1 MYNNIGYLRFVS
13 KRYLWD
19 IGIIS
24 GGSNNKV
31 ISVRVESSNEDMKK
45 NNEET

>member
-19 IGIIS
+19 IENIS
-24 GGSNNKV
+24 GGSKNKT
-31 ISVRVESSNEDMKK
+31 ISVSIDSSVEDME
-45 NNEET
+45 NYND